1 MKKKL
6 LLWGIPSLVLL
17 VVVTV
22 GVFFV
27 WHRKNTDEALRSRV
41 PETADTLLFVNGHLA
56 VRTALYGRVQEMIRE
71 ELKKASFP
79 ENLPECRLLFF
90 ANIEEEW
97 AGVVA
102 QFREGQAGAVFKILQ
117 KECEKYSSRVKFG
130 TVQGLPQI
138 KKNGSDDEPDMA
150 ITLCDDNLLLV
161 TVGRTDPALFRSAA
175 PNPLLRHIRFD
186 DMILSAVC
194 SVNSPVGEKAKKQ
207 NEGTTQ
213 RVAKGL
219 RMIFKSTGSPRTA
232 EKQTAD
238 ALRIVPSLRNL
249 ATIYASVPFS
259 PDNPVLD
266 FRAAFNDA
274 PSAWETLGA
283 LNVGIGCIPESER
296 SIEEHLKRGVD
307 KKTLFVTLGLGKIAE
322 KILKR

>member
-6 LLWGIPSLVLL
+6 LFLGIPSLILL

-27 WHRKNTDEALRSRV
+27 WHRKNTDEVLRNRV

-56 VRTALYGRVQEMIRE
+56 ARTTLYGSVQGKIQK
-71 ELKKASFP
+71 ELKEKSLP
-79 ENLPECRLLFF
+79 ENLLECRLLFF
-90 ANIEEEW
+90 SNIEEQW
-97 AGVVA
+97 AGAAA
-102 QFREGQAGAVFKILQ
+102 QFREGQAGVIFTKLQ
-117 KECEKYSSRVKFG
+117 KECEKNTSSMKSG
-130 TVQGLPQI
+130 TVDGLPQI
-138 KKNGSDDEPDMA
+138 KKIGRNDEPDMA

-161 TVGRTDPALFRSAA
+161 TVGRTDPALFRPAV
-175 PNPLLRHIRFD
+175 PNPLLRNIRFN

-194 SVNSPVGEKAKKQ
+194 SVNSPIGEKAKKQ
-207 NEGTTQ
+207 NEGTTHRAVKALQ
-213 RVAKGL
+213 
-219 RMIFKSTGSPRTA
+219 MIFKFTGSPRLA

-238 ALRIVPSLRNL
+238 VLRMVPSLRKLDTVYANL
-249 ATIYASVPFS
+249 PFS

-266 FRAAFNDA
+266 FRAVFTDGH
-274 PSAWETLGA
+274 SAWETLGA
-283 LNVGIGCIPESER
+283 LNVGIGCIPER
-296 SIEEHLKRGVD
+296 DRAIEEQLKRGVD

>member
-6 LLWGIPSLVLL
+6 LLWGVPALVLL
-17 VVVTV
+17 TLVVV
-22 GVFFV
+22 GAFFV
-27 WHRKNTDEALRSRV
+27 GHGKNSDEVLRNRV

-56 VRTALYGRVQEMIRE
+56 VRTDVYGKLQKKIRE
-71 ELKKASFP
+71 ELKGKHLP

-97 AGVVA
+97 AGVAA
-102 QFREGQAGAVFKILQ
+102 QFREGQAGVIFAMLK
-117 KECEKYSSRVKFG
+117 KECENNSSRVKSG
-130 TVQGLPQI
+130 TVDGLPQI
-138 KKNGSDDEPDMA
+138 KKTGINDEPDMA

-194 SVNSPVGEKAKKQ
+194 SVNSPVGEKENKQ
-207 NEGTTQ
+207 NGGTTHRAGKALQ
-213 RVAKGL
+213 
-219 RMIFKSTGSPRTA
+219 MIFKLTGSPRSA
-232 EKQTAD
+232 EKQTSEAFRM
-238 ALRIVPSLRNL
+238 LPSLRKL
-249 ATIYASVPFS
+249 DAIYANLPFS

-266 FRAAFNDA
+266 FRAVFTDG

-283 LNVGIGCIPESER
+283 LNFGIGCIPERER
-296 SIEEHLKRGVD
+296 DIVEQLRRGVD
-307 KKTLFVTLGLGKIAE
+307 KKTLFVTWGLGKIVE
-322 KILKR
+322 KIFER